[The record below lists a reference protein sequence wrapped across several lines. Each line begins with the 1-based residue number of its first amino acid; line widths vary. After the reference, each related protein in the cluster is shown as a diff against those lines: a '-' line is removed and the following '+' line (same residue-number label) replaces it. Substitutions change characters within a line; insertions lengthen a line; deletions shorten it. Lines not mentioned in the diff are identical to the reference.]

1 MNSYLIDLHRHK
13 DKLFYE
19 LNLFAHQLRWC
30 KSFFSKARWRIYH
43 CILRNYTVVITII
56 SIMILAVIIHK
67 KGRNRDKKEWKIKDC
82 TSSNLAAVT
91 LSVCLKN
98 RFKIPSKWLGR
109 SSLLSCLS
117 PLIIKF
123 FRRSL
128 ASITSI
134 RPVFFL
140 TALMNSP
147 PSLTCL
153 SRVLIWSWRLD
164 MMSENK
170 GREKN
175 SIFAKSSFF
184 HLCDCQGLICFFKE
198 WLVPWSPSFYPFL
211 AKLHRD
217 IIIARREAPRK

>member
-1 MNSYLIDLHRHK
+1 MEYISLHSHFE
-13 DKLFYE
+13 KLHSG
-19 LNLFAHQLRWC
+19 NNHNQHND
-30 KSFFSKARWRIYH
+30 AR
-43 CILRNYTVVITII
+43 VIT
-56 SIMILAVIIHK
+56 HK
-67 KGRNRDKKEWKIKDC
+67 KARNRDKKEWKIRDC

-170 GREKN
+170 GREVRWGERK
-175 SIFAKSSFF
+175 IQFLQKAHFF
-184 HLCDCQGLICFFKE
+184 
-198 WLVPWSPSFYPFL
+198 Y
-211 AKLHRD
+211 
-217 IIIARREAPRK
+217 

>member
-1 MNSYLIDLHRHK
+1 MAYISLHFE
-13 DKLFYE
+13 KLHSGNNHNQHNDPGGNYPQKKAE
-19 LNLFAHQLRWC
+19 TETKKNEKLR
-30 KSFFSKARWRIYH
+30 I
-43 CILRNYTVVITII
+43 V
-56 SIMILAVIIHK
+56 
-67 KGRNRDKKEWKIKDC
+67 

-123 FRRSL
+123 FRRSR

-170 GREKN
+170 GRDEEGREKN

>member
-1 MNSYLIDLHRHK
+1 MAYISLHFE
-13 DKLFYE
+13 KLHSGNNHNQHNDPGGNYPQKKAE
-19 LNLFAHQLRWC
+19 TETKKNEKLR
-30 KSFFSKARWRIYH
+30 I
-43 CILRNYTVVITII
+43 V
-56 SIMILAVIIHK
+56 
-67 KGRNRDKKEWKIKDC
+67 

-164 MMSENK
+164 MMPENK
-170 GREKN
+170 RERGWMEREK
-175 SIFAKSSFF
+175 IQFLQQQFF
-184 HLCDCQGLICFFKE
+184 
-198 WLVPWSPSFYPFL
+198 
-211 AKLHRD
+211 
-217 IIIARREAPRK
+217 